1 MRHGQRVQVRY
12 RNLDHDRP
20 KRLEMLQSGHK
31 GFDGSLVR
39 VVGVR
44 FEDAQPNAV
53 QPSGGSRHAAEVGL
67 GRAEAAVE
75 AGVVVVWLSGRDGR
89 KGQCRVTHLIRVRVR
104 VRARVRVRVR
114 VRVRPVRRRAPSPR
128 VLRS

>member
-1 MRHGQRVQVRY
+1 VRHGQRVQVRY

-44 FEDAQPNAV
+44 V
-53 QPSGGSRHAAEVGL
+53 KVRVGIWGSGL
-67 GRAEAAVE
+67 G
-75 AGVVVVWLSGRDGR
+75 
-89 KGQCRVTHLIRVRVR
+89 
-104 VRARVRVRVR
+104 
-114 VRVRPVRRRAPSPR
+114 
-128 VLRS
+128 